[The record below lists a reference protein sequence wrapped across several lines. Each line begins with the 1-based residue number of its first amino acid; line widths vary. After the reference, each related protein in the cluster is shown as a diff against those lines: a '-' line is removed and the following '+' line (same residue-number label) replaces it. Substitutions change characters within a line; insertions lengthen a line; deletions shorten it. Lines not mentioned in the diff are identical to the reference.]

1 MSIDV
6 GIDKEDGICVYI
18 YIHTHMYIYTHS
30 EILLSHY
37 MELEKEMAAYSS
49 ILPWKIPWIEEPGGL
64 QSLEWQRVG
73 RD

>member
-30 EILLSHY
+30 KILLSHY